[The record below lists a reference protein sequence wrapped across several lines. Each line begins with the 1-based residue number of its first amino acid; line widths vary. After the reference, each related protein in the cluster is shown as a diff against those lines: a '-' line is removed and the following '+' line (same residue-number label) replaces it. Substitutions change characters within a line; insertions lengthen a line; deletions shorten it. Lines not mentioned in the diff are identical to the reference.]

1 MLTIKLDIKGNYGYN
16 YLRKERVRCVNSMSA
31 ERLVRKVNSK
41 NKLANAL
48 SVCNF
53 AITVFS
59 VIVFAC
65 MLTYFATRSL
75 AMLLGCIVTLGAP
88 FVVVSLLRRI
98 INAPR
103 PYEIYDFLEKSP
115 ENKVG
120 NSFPS
125 RHSFSVFAIGTL
137 CLFASV
143 PVGVVTLVLGVL
155 LCFCRVA
162 LGLHFVRD
170 VVVGGAIGIITSL
183 IGGFIL
189 I

>member
-1 MLTIKLDIKGNYGYN
+1 
-16 YLRKERVRCVNSMSA
+16 MSA
-31 ERLVRKVNSK
+31 EGLVRKVNSK
-41 NKLANAL
+41 KKLADAL
-48 SVCNF
+48 SACNF

-59 VIVFAC
+59 VILFCC

-88 FVVVSLLRRI
+88 FVIVSLLRRV

-103 PYEIYDFLEKSP
+103 PYEIYDFLKISD
-115 ENKVG
+115 ENKSG

-143 PVGVVTLVLGVL
+143 PIGAVTLVLGVL

-170 VVVGGAIGIITSL
+170 VVVGGVIGIITSL